1 MLYNRI
7 GTHFNPASVSWCP
20 FDSLSDLLAVGT
32 YHLDPQQADRRQGG
46 CEFYSLINGCPSL
59 RYLVDCD
66 AGVFRFKWINVSG
79 CPTLICALTDGS
91 CCQLAVQQDSATV
104 NFKTEV
110 TDSSTMLL
118 SVDVNRPND
127 PHTAVVSDHCGR
139 MHIVDLCQG
148 RVTESWLAHSLQFTA
163 EPCEVWTCAFGSN
176 ESMVYSGADDGLLKL
191 WDLRVGV
198 QKPMLTNRSHGSGV
212 VFVSQKGDKLLSGSY
227 DECLRMWDERSLT
240 VPLREVSVGGG
251 VWAVER
257 CLDGRLLV
265 AAMYGGWH
273 VLTDELIIV
282 GGDCDI
288 GKGLLYGVSKN
299 STTIVAV
306 CTFNDNT
313 VHFTSLEQ

>member
-1 MLYNRI
+1 
-7 GTHFNPASVSWCP
+7 
-20 FDSLSDLLAVGT
+20 
-32 YHLDPQQADRRQGG
+32 
-46 CEFYSLINGCPSL
+46 
-59 RYLVDCD
+59 
-66 AGVFRFKWINVSG
+66 
-79 CPTLICALTDGS
+79 
-91 CCQLAVQQDSATV
+91 
-104 NFKTEV
+104 
-110 TDSSTMLL
+110 
-118 SVDVNRPND
+118 
-127 PHTAVVSDHCGR
+127 
-139 MHIVDLCQG
+139 
-148 RVTESWLAHSLQFTA
+148 
-163 EPCEVWTCAFGSN
+163 
-176 ESMVYSGADDGLLKL
+176 VYSGADDGLLKM

-198 QKPMLTNRSHGSGV
+198 ERPMLTNRSHGSGV
-212 VFVSQKGDKLLSGSY
+212 VFISQKGDKLLSGSY

-240 VPLREVSVGGG
+240 VPLREVNVGGG

-282 GGDCDI
+282 GGDSDI